1 MITCVLVT
9 QPYRDAYLE
18 GWDARMSDLYVNP
31 YIKDFETIRYQAWKD
46 GWLDADHAIKE
57 DDDGAQTV

>member
-18 GWDARMSDLYVNP
+18 GWDARMSDLFVNP

-46 GWLDADHAIKE
+46 GWIDADQAMK

>member
-1 MITCVLVT
+1 MRTCVLVT
-9 QPYRDAYLE
+9 PEYRDTYLQ

-57 DDDGAQTV
+57 DDDGTQTV